1 VGFSVEIS
9 PIEAGEFF
17 RASAVP
23 GLETVLEAQKKS
35 AYIELSNSNQN
46 FLLPP
51 IQNTCHR
58 LKQIVALINMDRR
71 VESGFF

>member
-23 GLETVLEAQKKS
+23 GLEAVLEAQKKS
-35 AYIELSNSNQN
+35 ASFLIGAKIPPRLCLVVDSVAVLFGLFVGILNS
-46 FLLPP
+46 
-51 IQNTCHR
+51 I
-58 LKQIVALINMDRR
+58 
-71 VESGFF
+71 SGNGM